1 MAAVPESSSSPP
13 RTRLSDHALGHRV
26 RSAPLRGHGWLNTGG
41 RDLTLADLRGRFVLL
56 DFWTSGCV
64 NCLHV
69 LDELRP
75 LEDRFRDVLV
85 VVGVHSPKFA
95 HEATPESVAAAVRR
109 YGVGHPV
116 LNDADMATWD
126 AYSARA
132 WPTLVLVDP
141 EGFVVAHLSGEG
153 HANGLALQ
161 LEELVAVHEARGTLR
176 RGGPDTSPYVAP
188 ERHQGL
194 LSFPSKAL
202 WLPAERIATPGWLVA
217 DSAAHRLVLLDARDP
232 ELATPLAVAGDGVR
246 GLVDGGP
253 GEARFSEP
261 AGLALLPADVAARV
275 GYDVVVADAVNHA
288 LRGVRLTDLSVVT
301 VAGTGRQL
309 RERGGGGPALEQD
322 LSTPADVAWFGGRI
336 VVAMSG
342 IHQLWAFDPAAEP
355 ADGVVEVLAG
365 TSNEGIVDG
374 PAAGAWFSQPSGL
387 AVSGPEHGEGD
398 VLWVADPESSALRR
412 VTREGGGYVVATDV
426 GRGLF
431 DFGFRDGPAAE
442 ALLQHPTG
450 VAVLPDGSVALA
462 DTYNGAVRR
471 YDPAAGEVSTLADGL
486 AEPTGVH
493 LDAAGAAGDRP
504 VLVVVESAAHRLVRV
519 AVPVAAALR
528 HRGTDGATMHPR
540 RAPTDLAP
548 GGVRLAVGFV
558 PPPGQKLDTRYGDPT
573 RLTVSASPPELL
585 AAGAGTSPGLVR
597 ELELAAGVA
606 GGVLHVSVR
615 AASCDAPDGG
625 EVPEHAACHV
635 YQQDWGV
642 PVRLVEGGPREL
654 TLDLRST

>member
-1 MAAVPESSSSPP
+1 VPEPVSSPP

-26 RSAPLRGHGWLNTGG
+26 RSAPLRGHGWFNTGG
-41 RDLTLADLRGRFVLL
+41 RDLSLADLRGRFVLL

-75 LEDRFRDVLV
+75 VEERFRDVLV

-95 HEATPESVAAAVRR
+95 HEATPASVAAAVRR

-161 LEELVAVHEARGTLR
+161 LEALVAEHEARGTLH
-176 RGGPDTSPYVAP
+176 RGEGPYVAP
-188 ERHQGL
+188 ERHEGL

-202 WLPAERIATPGWLVA
+202 WLPAGRTATPGWLVA
-217 DSAAHRLVLLDARDP
+217 DAAAHRLVLLDPRDP
-232 ELATPLAVAGDGVR
+232 HLATPLAVVGDGVR
-246 GLVDGGP
+246 GLVDGPP
-253 GEARFSEP
+253 GQARFSEP
-261 AGLALLPADVAARV
+261 AGLALLPPDVAARV
-275 GYDVVVADAVNHA
+275 GYDVVVADSVNHA
-288 LRGVRLTDLSVVT
+288 LRGLWLDSLSVVT

-309 RERGGGGPALEQD
+309 RERGGGGPALAQD
-322 LSTPADVAWFGGRI
+322 LSTPADVAWFHGR
-336 VVAMSG
+336 VLVAMSG
-342 IHQLWAFDPAAEP
+342 IHQLWAFDPAPHPAEG
-355 ADGVVEVLAG
+355 AVEVLAG

-374 PAAGAWFSQPSGL
+374 PVAGAWFSQPSGL
-387 AVSGPEHGEGD
+387 AVSDDGD

-412 VTREGGGYVVATDV
+412 VARGDGGYVVTTPV

-431 DFGFRDGPAAE
+431 DFGFRDGPAPE

-471 YDPAAGEVSTLADGL
+471 YDPASGEVSTLADGL

-493 LDAAGAAGDRP
+493 LDAEGAGDGPPR
-504 VLVVVESAAHRLVRV
+504 LVVVESAAHRLVRV
-519 AVPVAAALR
+519 AVPAAAAR
-528 HRGTDGATMHPR
+528 HDGAAMHPR
-540 RAPTDLAP
+540 RAVLDLAP
-548 GGVRLAVGFV
+548 GGVRLTVGFM
-558 PPPGQKLDTRYGDPT
+558 PPPGQKLDVRFGDPT

-585 AAGAGTSPGLVR
+585 ASGAGTSAGLER
-597 ELELAAGVA
+597 ELVLADGV
-606 GGVLHVSVR
+606 GEGVLHVSVR
-615 AASCDAPDGG
+615 AASCDGDPVTGA
-625 EVPEHAACHV
+625 VPEHAACHV

-642 PVRLVEGGPREL
+642 PVRLVAGAATEL
-654 TLDLRST
+654 ALDLRST

>member
-1 MAAVPESSSSPP
+1 MADSPPSPP

-26 RSAPLRGHGWLNTGG
+26 RAAPLRGHGWLNTGG
-41 RDLTLADLRGRFVLL
+41 RGLRLADLRGKVVLL

-75 LEDRFRDVLV
+75 LEERFSDVLV

-95 HEATPESVAAAVRR
+95 HEATHGSVAAAVRR

-116 LNDADMATWD
+116 LDDADMATWD
-126 AYSARA
+126 AYAARA

-153 HANGLALQ
+153 HADGLARQ
-161 LEELVAVHEARGTLR
+161 LELLVGEHETRGTLR
-176 RGGPDTSPYVAP
+176 RGSSGADPYVPP
-188 ERHQGL
+188 EPHAGL
-194 LSFPSKAL
+194 LTFPSKAL
-202 WLPAERIATPGWLVA
+202 RLPADRTGTPGWLVA
-217 DSAAHRLVLLDARDP
+217 DTAAHRLVLLDPDD
-232 ELATPLAVAGDGVR
+232 LATPLAVVGQGVR

-253 GEARFSEP
+253 GEARFGEP
-261 AGLALLPADVAARV
+261 AGLALLPRDVAAGV
-275 GYDVVVADAVNHA
+275 GYDVVVADSVNHA
-288 LRGVRLTDLSVVT
+288 LRGLRLGDLSVVT

-309 RERGGGGPALEQD
+309 RERGGGGAATEQD
-322 LSTPADVAWFGGRI
+322 LSTPADVAWFEGRV

-342 IHQLWAFDPAAEP
+342 IHQLWAFDPVA
-355 ADGVVEVLAG
+355 GVVEVLAG

-374 PAAGAWFSQPSGL
+374 PAAEAWFAQPTGL
-387 AVSGPEHGEGD
+387 AVSASGD

-412 VTREGGGYVVATDV
+412 VTREGDGYVVTTPV

-442 ALLQHPTG
+442 ALLQHPAG
-450 VAVLPDGSVALA
+450 VAALPGGSVALA

-471 YDPAAGEVSTLADGL
+471 YDPASGQVSTLADGL

-493 LDAAGAAGDRP
+493 LDPGAGGGAPA
-504 VLVVVESAAHRLVRV
+504 LVVVESAAHRLVRV
-519 AVPVAAALR
+519 AVPATAVRHHGAA
-528 HRGTDGATMHPR
+528 MHPR
-540 RAPTDLAP
+540 RSPVDLAP
-548 GGVRLAVGFV
+548 GGFRLGVGFV
-558 PPPGQKLDTRYGDPT
+558 PPPGQKLDDRFGDPT
-573 RLTVSASPPELL
+573 RLTVSASPPGLLL
-585 AAGAGTSPGLVR
+585 AGEGTAPGLER
-597 ELELAAGVA
+597 ELRLADGVTE
-606 GGVLHVSVR
+606 GVLHVSVR
-615 AASCDAPDGG
+615 AASCD
-625 EVPEHAACHV
+625 VRSEHAACHV

-642 PVRLVEGGPREL
+642 PVRLVPGGATEL